1 MKEELRLKSCE
12 NRLKRKVIVTKR
24 KEGRKEARK
33 AGRHRALIET
43 VYLGST

>member
-24 KEGRKEARK
+24 KEARK